1 MNAPS
6 SLPDTLHRVASEAD
20 IRIDVRSL
28 RKRFG
33 SVLAVDDISLS
44 VARGEVVGFLGP
56 NGAGKSTTMK
66 IVTGYLPATAGS
78 ASICGIDIARSP
90 VEAKRR
96 IGYLPEGAPLYGD
109 MTPEA
114 FLGFV
119 AAVRGLSGREKK
131 SRVAAAVDRMGLAEV
146 LYRRIET
153 LSKGFRRRVGI
164 AQAIL
169 HDPEVLVLDEPT
181 DGLDPNQKH
190 EVRTLIREMGK
201 SKAIVVS
208 THILEEVDAVCDRAI
223 IIDRGRIVG
232 EGTPESLHARS
243 REHNAV
249 SVRVATSDIE
259 GMSELLRG
267 VADVAAVEV
276 RPVGQDHAFVVALP
290 AAGAFVADRAGAA
303 IRASTIPALEI
314 RSEVGQLDEVFRAL
328 TAGADGSARV

>member
-1 MNAPS
+1 MSIATP
-6 SLPDTLHRVASEAD
+6 SEAD
-20 IRIDVRSL
+20 SPRSAAAIDVRSL

-33 SVLAVDDISLS
+33 SVLAVDDISLT
-44 VARGEVVGFLGP
+44 VETGEVVGFLGP

-66 IVTGYLPATAGS
+66 ILTGYLPATAGS
-78 ASICGIDIARSP
+78 ACICGIDIARAP

-96 IGYLPEGAPLYGD
+96 MGYLPEGAPLYGD

-119 AAVRGLSGREKK
+119 AAMRGFDGRERRR
-131 SRVAAAVDRMGLAEV
+131 RVAAVVERMGLAEV
-146 LYRRIET
+146 LYRRIEA

-190 EVRTLIREMGK
+190 EVRGLIREMGK
-201 SKAIVVS
+201 DKAIIVS

-232 EGTPESLHARS
+232 NGTPDSLHARA
-243 REHNAV
+243 RDHNAV
-249 SVRVATSDIE
+249 SVRVADTDAAGLSVA
-259 GMSELLRG
+259 LRA
-267 VADVAAVEV
+267 VDDVGSVED
-276 RPVGQDHAFVVALP
+276 RPFGGGQVLVVAIP
-290 AAGAFVADRAGAA
+290 NGGAFIADKVGAA
-303 IRASTIPALEI
+303 IRRSGVEVLEI
-314 RSEVGQLDEVFRAL
+314 RSEVGQLDEVFRTL
-328 TAGADGSARV
+328 TLSGNGQGRA